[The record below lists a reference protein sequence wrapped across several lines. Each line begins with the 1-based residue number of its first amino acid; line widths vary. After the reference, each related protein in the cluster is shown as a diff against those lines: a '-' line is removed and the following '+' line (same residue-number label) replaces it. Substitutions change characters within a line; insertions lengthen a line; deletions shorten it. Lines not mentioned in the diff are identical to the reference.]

1 MKKSNRKFVIGKKTT
16 KLNLIIT
23 ILVCLVISLVLSNFL
38 VIITN
43 SNNMKE
49 VIFAFVFISIVLLYV
64 PTVAVC
70 RKHWD
75 ITEDYLEYYSITNYF
90 EQVKYALS
98 IFTGKDDV
106 FSFKIKLNEI
116 EKIKIYWTTELSIY
130 STIAHPIFFN
140 ILLKDG
146 SSINF
151 ESLVTTS
158 NEEYLLAI
166 KYLENNYNI
175 LIEDEY
181 KLLYVL
187 NDPSKNLVDY
197 INGIEDELKKSVVE

>member
-1 MKKSNRKFVIGKKTT
+1 MIGKKPT
-16 KLNLIIT
+16 KLNLVIT
-23 ILVCLVISLVLSNFL
+23 IVVCLVISLVISNFL
-38 VIITN
+38 VIITK

-49 VIFAFVFISIVLLYV
+49 VIFTFVFIAIVLLYV
-64 PTVAVC
+64 PTVAIC

-106 FSFKIKLNEI
+106 FYFKIKLNEI

-130 STIAHPIFFN
+130 STIAHPIFFY

-175 LIEDEY
+175 LIDDEY
-181 KLLYVL
+181 NLLCVL
-187 NDPSKNLVDY
+187 KDSTRNLVDY
-197 INGIEDELKKSVVE
+197 INEIEDELKKSVVE

>member
-75 ITEDYLEYYSITNYF
+75 ITEDY
-90 EQVKYALS
+90 
-98 IFTGKDDV
+98 
-106 FSFKIKLNEI
+106 
-116 EKIKIYWTTELSIY
+116 
-130 STIAHPIFFN
+130 
-140 ILLKDG
+140 
-146 SSINF
+146 
-151 ESLVTTS
+151 
-158 NEEYLLAI
+158 
-166 KYLENNYNI
+166 
-175 LIEDEY
+175 
-181 KLLYVL
+181 
-187 NDPSKNLVDY
+187 
-197 INGIEDELKKSVVE
+197 